1 MTQKKSAVQH
11 KLDGT
16 YRKDRHAAAS
26 DSAPEDDSK
35 QFTGGRLKMP
45 KDYAP
50 EKQRIW
56 KQIFGPLHRRK
67 TLTKA
72 DSAAAIVL
80 VEMWL
85 RWEKV
90 AALAAANPCV
100 EVSWLDSNKVEHVKI
115 VEHPAWKM
123 ATQLEGRLVAAL
135 KEFSAT
141 PASRE
146 RTKPT
151 KQAPPKSA
159 APPPPDSYEGL
170 ALELQ
175 RLKAAE
181 AEQQPE
187 TEEPETEEPE
197 TENEVQDE

>member
-1 MTQKKSAVQH
+1 MSAKKSVDAH

-16 YRKDRHAAAS
+16 YRKDRHASAS
-26 DSAPEDDSK
+26 NSAVDDDSK
-35 QFTGGRLKMP
+35 AFTAGRLKMP
-45 KDYAP
+45 SAFRGT
-50 EKQRIW
+50 EKERIW
-56 KQIFGPLHRRK
+56 RQLFNPLQRRK

-72 DSAAAIVL
+72 DSAVAIVA
-80 VEMWL
+80 VEMWY

-100 EVSWLDSNKVEHVKI
+100 EVSWLDKNGTEHFKT

-123 ATQLEGRLVAAL
+123 ATQLEGRIVAAL

-151 KQAPPKSA
+151 KQPAPKQPA
-159 APPPPDSYEGL
+159 APPPNSYEGL
-170 ALELQ
+170 ALQLQ
-175 RLKAAE
+175 KLREEQQQTAAE
-181 AEQQPE
+181 PE
-187 TEEPETEEPE
+187 NK
-197 TENEVQDE
+197 NE